1 LQQVAGQSFYK
12 DAHYFGVDGQYHAI
26 NRGDGV
32 LLLADIKRTA
42 TPVLKSASAS
52 VWDIGDGVLCLE
64 FTGKMNTLDETV
76 FQIMHQVIA
85 LIGDGSGAHKALVIY
100 NEGSAFSAGANLGL
114 ALFAANIA
122 LWPQIESLVEGG
134 QNAYMALKYAPF
146 PVVSA
151 PANLALG
158 GGCEI
163 LLHSDHIQAHAETYT
178 GLVEVGVGVVPGWGG
193 CKEMILRFQALERA
207 QKAKLGNSN
216 LSPME
221 ATKKAFEV
229 IATATTAKSAQ
240 DAKEIG
246 YFRATDGVT
255 MNRDRLLYDAKQQ
268 ALRLSENYTP
278 PIPVTDIR
286 LSGKSGLLAL
296 TMAVNELHK
305 SGKATD
311 YDVVVSTALVRILS
325 GGDKADI
332 NTPLTEQDILKL
344 ERTEFMNLVKQS
356 GTLARI
362 QHMLDTGKPL
372 RN

>member
-1 LQQVAGQSFYK
+1 
-12 DAHYFGVDGQYHAI
+12 
-26 NRGDGV
+26 
-32 LLLADIKRTA
+32 
-42 TPVLKSASAS
+42 
-52 VWDIGDGVLCLE
+52 
-64 FTGKMNTLDETV
+64 
-76 FQIMHQVIA
+76 
-85 LIGDGSGAHKALVIY
+85 
-100 NEGSAFSAGANLGL
+100 
-114 ALFAANIA
+114 
-122 LWPQIESLVEGG
+122 
-134 QNAYMALKYAPF
+134 
-146 PVVSA
+146 
-151 PANLALG
+151 
-158 GGCEI
+158 
-163 LLHSDHIQAHAETYT
+163 
-178 GLVEVGVGVVPGWGG
+178 
-193 CKEMILRFQALERA
+193 MILRFQALERT
-207 QKAKLGNSN
+207 QKAKLGNTN
-216 LSPME
+216 ISPME

-296 TMAVNELHK
+296 TMAVNDLHK

-311 YDVVVSTALVRILS
+311 YDVVVSTALARILS
-325 GGDKADI
+325 GGDKADM
-332 NTPLTEQDILKL
+332 NTPLTEHDILKL